1 VSTRR
6 ALRRSIEGFSE
17 TLGPTAAA
25 VAGTLRQ
32 LDVRGT
38 PKDSTQCALARCLWA
53 IVGSESSVT
62 KVAVTDRSIHVKR
75 SPYHLPVIVRLPKP
89 VRTFIRA
96 FDSGCYP
103 ELVGPELV
111 GPELVG
117 PELVGTDY
125 GQPVV
130 GLSRPPA
137 TSATMG
143 EGSEAPV
150 GEEVK

>member
-1 VSTRR
+1 MSTRR
-6 ALRRSIEGFSE
+6 ALRRSIEGFSG

-53 IVGSESSVT
+53 IVGTESSVI

-103 ELVGPELV
+103 ELVGTACE
-111 GPELVG
+111 
-117 PELVGTDY
+117 
-125 GQPVV
+125 QPVV
-130 GLSRPPA
+130 TLAGPPA
-137 TSATMG
+137 ISGTLG
-143 EGSEAPV
+143 EGSEVPA
-150 GEEVK
+150 EEGVK

>member
-1 VSTRR
+1 MTTRR

-53 IVGSESSVT
+53 IVGTESSVI

-103 ELVGPELV
+103 ELVGTGCEP
-111 GPELVG
+111 
-117 PELVGTDY
+117 
-125 GQPVV
+125 PVV
-130 GLSRPPA
+130 TLASPPA
-137 TSATMG
+137 ISGTLG
-143 EGSEAPV
+143 EGTEVPA
-150 GEEVK
+150 EEGVK